1 MRRGTLDASCTGC
14 MGRSCGHTCGRG
26 PRATKGRSP
35 TCRGCGAPIEWGL
48 TEAGKK
54 VPLDPPEK
62 RYVTGLQKGH
72 YLIVETW
79 TPHFATCSKRDDF
92 RKTS

>member
-1 MRRGTLDASCTGC
+1 M
-14 MGRSCGHTCGRG
+14 
-26 PRATKGRSP
+26 SP
-35 TCRGCGAPIEWGL
+35 TCRGCGAPIVWGL

-62 RYVTGLQKGH
+62 RYVALRDGRFR
-72 YLIVETW
+72 IVETW

-92 RKTS
+92 RRPS